1 MSQTIKDAI
10 ASLRDLDQDTNA
22 PLIDVLRPW
31 MLVTGLGFKDALHLV
46 HKDLIEGLMRVYKKL
61 GDSID
66 IFDED
71 QLQEAACRC
80 LGRVTVYGEMIT
92 DGDGDGIR
100 HGQNI
105 EWDGN
110 TWNYIADAKMRLRG
124 ASKSYP
130 EALKTVQEIVG
141 A

>member
-10 ASLRDLDQDTNA
+10 NSIKDLETKTNA

-31 MLVTGLGFKDALHLV
+31 MTITGLGFKDALHLV
-46 HKDLIEGLMRVYKKL
+46 HQDLVEGLMRVHEKL
-61 GDSID
+61 GESLD

-80 LGRVTVYGEMIT
+80 LGRVTVYGDMIT
-92 DGDGDGIR
+92 DGDIAIR

-105 EWDGN
+105 EWDG
-110 TWNYIADAKMRLRG
+110 TMWLYISDPKMRQRG
-124 ASKSYP
+124 TTKSYTQ
-130 EALKTVQEIVG
+130 ALATVREIVG

>member
-1 MSQTIKDAI
+1 MPQTIKEAI
-10 ASLRDLDQDTNA
+10 ASIKDLEEKTNA

-31 MLVTGLGFKDALHLV
+31 MTITGLGFKDALHLV
-46 HKDLIEGLMRVYKKL
+46 HQDLIKGLMRVHDKL
-61 GDSID
+61 GESLD

-92 DGDGDGIR
+92 DGDIAIR

-105 EWDGN
+105 EWDGA
-110 TWNYIADAKMRLRG
+110 TWVYIADAKMRQRG
-124 ASKSYP
+124 TSKSYP
-130 EALKTVQEIVG
+130 VALAAVREIVG

>member
-1 MSQTIKDAI
+1 MSQTVKESI
-10 ASLRDLDQDTNA
+10 ASLKNLDPDTNA

-31 MLVTGLGFKDALHLV
+31 MVITGLGFKDALHLV
-46 HKDLIEGLMRVYKKL
+46 HKDLVEGLMRVFKKL
-61 GDSID
+61 GDSLD

-80 LGRVTVYGEMIT
+80 LGRVTVYGEMII
-92 DGDGDGIR
+92 DGDTGIR

-105 EWDGN
+105 EWDGS
-110 TWNYIADAKMRLRG
+110 TWNYITDAKMRQRG
-124 ASKSYP
+124 TSKSYP
-130 EALKTVQEIVG
+130 EALKTVREIVG

>member
-1 MSQTIKDAI
+1 MPQTVKDAI
-10 ASLRDLDQDTNA
+10 ASIANIGHDTNS
-22 PLIDVLRPW
+22 PLIDILRPW
-31 MLVTGLGFKDALHLV
+31 MTITGLGFKDALHLV
-46 HKDLIEGLMRVYKKL
+46 HHDLIEGLMRVHNKL
-61 GDSID
+61 GESLD

-92 DGDGDGIR
+92 DGDIAIR

-105 EWDGN
+105 EWDGT
-110 TWNYIADAKMRLRG
+110 TWVFISDPKMRMRG
-124 ASKSYP
+124 TSKSYP
-130 EALKTVQEIVG
+130 EALATVQKIVG